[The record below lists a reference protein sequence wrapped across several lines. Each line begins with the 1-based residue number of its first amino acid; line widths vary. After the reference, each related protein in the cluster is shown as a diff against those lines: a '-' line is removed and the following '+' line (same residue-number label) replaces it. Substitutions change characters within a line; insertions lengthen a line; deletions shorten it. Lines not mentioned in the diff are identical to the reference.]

1 MMKEYWKNTADEEL
15 RQKLKEDADKKKEQA
30 MLKNAAKSKKNLE
43 ENEMFEQEERKLD
56 EELNLAQRMLDQATT
71 SLT

>member
-15 RQKLKEDADKKKEQA
+15 RQKLKEDADKKKEQEA

-43 ENEMFEQEERKLD
+43 ENEMFEQEERSLMKFLILLK
-56 EELNLAQRMLDQATT
+56 ECLTKQQQA
-71 SLT
+71 